1 MRLRSII
8 NNFYFFFFSKV
19 IATILAKQILVA
31 NFFNNYRTIT
41 KREREIYSQINRKY
55 LNISLKMLVALASE
69 LSTIYILSFF
79 YRSQN
84 FSYQLHYQTIQYN
97 LYMHRDKSLLLQF
110 STNWESHF
118 HFLTILSTRCS
129 SQFSN

>member
-79 YRSQN
+79 YRS
-84 FSYQLHYQTIQYN
+84 
-97 LYMHRDKSLLLQF
+97 
-110 STNWESHF
+110 
-118 HFLTILSTRCS
+118 
-129 SQFSN
+129 